1 MMLFQENVDK
11 WHEMIQPK
19 LRDAEQRSTFC
30 IRDYASRIMETLK
43 TSSQRK
49 VSFDAVIQE
58 ERPCEVARYFL
69 ASLDLVRKII
79 IRKEKHNYQFLIKFI
94 VHRPRNKM

>member
-1 MMLFQENVDK
+1 
-11 WHEMIQPK
+11 MIQPK

-43 TSSQRK
+43 TNSQQK
-49 VSFDAVIQE
+49 VNFDTIIQK

-69 ASLDLVRKII
+69 ASLDLVRERI
-79 IRKEKHNYQFLIKFI
+79 IRKTVK
-94 VHRPRNKM
+94 